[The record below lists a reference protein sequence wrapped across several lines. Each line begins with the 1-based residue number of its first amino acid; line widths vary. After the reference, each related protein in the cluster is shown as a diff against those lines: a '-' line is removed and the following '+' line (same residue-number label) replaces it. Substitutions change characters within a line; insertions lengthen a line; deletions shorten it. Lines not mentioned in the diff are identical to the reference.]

1 MEWNVTR
8 ARNEKDAKNGFC
20 QLNGDKMGTA
30 WHSKVLTSETEP
42 MA

>member
-8 ARNEKDAKNGFC
+8 ARVEKDAKNGFG
-20 QLNGDKMGTA
+20 QLNGDKYG
-30 WHSKVLTSETEP
+30 HSNVLTSETEP